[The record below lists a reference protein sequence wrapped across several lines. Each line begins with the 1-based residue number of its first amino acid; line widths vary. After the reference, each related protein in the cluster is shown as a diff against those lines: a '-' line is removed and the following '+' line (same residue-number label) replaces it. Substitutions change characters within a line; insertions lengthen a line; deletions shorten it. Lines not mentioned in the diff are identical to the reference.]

1 MDAVTWRELIY
12 FVIELVKIVFI
23 ILSYLQSKKR

>member
-1 MDAVTWRELIY
+1 MDVVTWRELIY

-23 ILSYLQSKKR
+23 VLSYLNSKKR